1 MIKNIIKI
9 LWIFL
14 AVIVLACVTVFFSIA
29 KGWIGY
35 MLLLKIWKTLIISLL
50 HKFSR
55 KTGRYLVLIRLAKR
69 TVYMWAI
76 MIYPPM
82 SSMHWLQQKMC
93 VLPSIPELMQLLSGK
108 SMIRYF
114 PPKDTA
120 GFATSEVSTP
130 SLLPC
135 PPASSMA
142 IISFLT
148 IKNTSRLSYKSSS
161 SLYAPYSGL
170 AHNFVRIV
178 SIAYPLFSPQQYS

>member
-35 MLLLKIWKTLIISLL
+35 MPPVEDLENPNYKFAR
-50 HKFSR
+50 KFSR

-82 SSMHWLQQKMC
+82 SSMH
-93 VLPSIPELMQLLSGK
+93 
-108 SMIRYF
+108 
-114 PPKDTA
+114 
-120 GFATSEVSTP
+120 
-130 SLLPC
+130 
-135 PPASSMA
+135 
-142 IISFLT
+142 
-148 IKNTSRLSYKSSS
+148 
-161 SLYAPYSGL
+161 
-170 AHNFVRIV
+170 
-178 SIAYPLFSPQQYS
+178 